1 VPAPATA
8 ALAETYRQ
16 RIAASVPDASILVT
30 GSASVDG
37 LPANDLDLV
46 VLVADVRD
54 AAARLRKDYPPL
66 YEDDWRDDWVAFRDP
81 GPPQVDLVVTQPGTK
96 GDAHHRRAWEL
107 LASDPVLLAE
117 YRRLKASPEEYEE
130 RKAAFFE
137 RVVTLLEEP

>member
-1 VPAPATA
+1 VPTPATG
-8 ALAETYRQ
+8 ALAEKHRQ

-46 VLVADVRD
+46 VLVSDVRA

-66 YEDDWRDDWVAFRDP
+66 YEDEWRDDWAAFRDP

-107 LASDPVLLAE
+107 LASDPGLLAE
-117 YRRLKASPEEYEE
+117 YRRLKASSEEYEQ

-137 RVVTLLEEP
+137 RVVTLLEDR